1 MNENEIYEI
10 LSSYKQALDMII
22 ERLDQMD
29 EMYHQSDARVDELEK
44 AVYEQVLNPINELIE
59 EGETNARFDEFDN
72 KYGEKLSAFNE
83 TLAPME
89 EEGFDLSRA
98 TFDAYDSIP
107 EDQRP
112 DEEAYVNEVARVAE
126 EKIAQI
132 KEAFGI
138 PADTATEITDDGE
151 GNVEVKVDED
161 GDGEPETP
169 VEETEVEEG
178 EDEPEEEPEADE
190 DVGSE
195 EVEEEKVDD
204 PEEIAKLEEEL
215 KKEL

>member
-1 MNENEIYEI
+1 MDEKEIYEI
-10 LSSYKQALDMII
+10 LSSYKQAIDMII

-59 EGETNARFDEFDN
+59 EGEKNARFDEFDN
-72 KYGEKLSAFNE
+72 KYGERLSAYND

-98 TFDAYDSIP
+98 TFDAYDSLP
-107 EDQRP
+107 EEQRP

-138 PADTATEITDDGE
+138 EPDTATEITDDGN

-169 VEETEVEEG
+169 VEETEVKEETKEVP
-178 EDEPEEEPEADE
+178 EDEEEEI
-190 DVGSE
+190 GSE
-195 EVEEEKVDD
+195 EVEEKIDD
-204 PEEIAKLEEEL
+204 PEEIAKFEEEL

>member
-1 MNENEIYEI
+1 MDENEIYEI

-22 ERLDQMD
+22 ERIDQMD
-29 EMYHQSDARVDELEK
+29 EMYHATDQRVDELEK
-44 AVYEQVLNPINELIE
+44 TVREQVLDPINELVE
-59 EGETNARFDEFDN
+59 EGEKNARFDEFDN
-72 KYGEKLSAFNE
+72 KYGEKLSAFND

-98 TFDAYDSIP
+98 TFDAYDALP

-112 DEEAYVNEVARVAE
+112 DEEAYVNEVTRIAE
-126 EKIAQI
+126 EKINQI

-138 PADTATEITDDGE
+138 PSDTATEVTDDGE

-169 VEETEVEEG
+169 VEEAGEEVSEETEVT
-178 EDEPEEEPEADE
+178 DEPDGEE
-190 DVGSE
+190 VGSE
-195 EVEEEKVDD
+195 ESEEKIDD

>member
-1 MNENEIYEI
+1 MDEKEIYEI
-10 LSSYKQALDMII
+10 LSSYKQAIDMII

-59 EGETNARFDEFDN
+59 EGEKNARFDEFDN
-72 KYGEKLSAFNE
+72 KYGERLSAYND

-98 TFDAYDSIP
+98 TFDAYDSLP
-107 EDQRP
+107 EEQRP

-138 PADTATEITDDGE
+138 EPDTATEITDDGN

-161 GDGEPETP
+161 GDGKPETP
-169 VEETEVEEG
+169 IEETEVKEETKEVP
-178 EDEPEEEPEADE
+178 EDEEKEI
-190 DVGSE
+190 GSE
-195 EVEEEKVDD
+195 EVEEKIDD
-204 PEEIAKLEEEL
+204 PEEIAKFEEEL

>member
-10 LSSYKQALDMII
+10 LSSYKQAIDMII

-29 EMYHQSDARVDELEK
+29 EMYHASDARVDELEK

-59 EGETNARFDEFDN
+59 EGEKNARFDEFDN
-72 KYGEKLSAFNE
+72 KYGEKLAAFND

-89 EEGFDLSRA
+89 DEGFDLSRA
-98 TFDAYDSIP
+98 TFDAYDALP

-112 DEEAYVNEVARVAE
+112 DEEMYVNEVARVAE

-151 GNVEVKVDED
+151 GNVEVKVDEN

-169 VEETEVEEG
+169 VGEAGGEEG
-178 EDEPEEEPEADE
+178 AGEDGE
-190 DVGSE
+190 GSE
-195 EVEEEKVDD
+195 EEVEEKVDD
-204 PEEIAKLEEEL
+204 PEEIAKFEEEL

>member
-1 MNENEIYEI
+1 
-10 LSSYKQALDMII
+10 
-22 ERLDQMD
+22 
-29 EMYHQSDARVDELEK
+29 
-44 AVYEQVLNPINELIE
+44 
-59 EGETNARFDEFDN
+59 
-72 KYGEKLSAFNE
+72 
-83 TLAPME
+83 ME
-89 EEGFDLSRA
+89 EDGFDLSRA

-151 GNVEVKVDED
+151 GNVEVKVDEN

-169 VEETEVEEG
+169 VEEADVEG
-178 EDEPEEEPEADE
+178 EGEPEKEPEADE
-190 DVGSE
+190 EVGSE

>member
-1 MNENEIYEI
+1 MDEKEIYEI
-10 LSSYKQALDMII
+10 LSSYKQAIDMII

-59 EGETNARFDEFDN
+59 EGEKNARFDEFDN
-72 KYGEKLSAFNE
+72 KYGERLSAYND

-98 TFDAYDSIP
+98 TFDAYDSLP
-107 EDQRP
+107 EEQRP

-138 PADTATEITDDGE
+138 EPDTATEITDDGE

-169 VEETEVEEG
+169 VEETEVKEETKEVP
-178 EDEPEEEPEADE
+178 EDEEKEI
-190 DVGSE
+190 GSE
-195 EVEEEKVDD
+195 EVEEKIDD
-204 PEEIAKLEEEL
+204 PEEIAKFEEEL

>member
-1 MNENEIYEI
+1 MDEKEIYEI
-10 LSSYKQALDMII
+10 LSSYKQAIDMII

-59 EGETNARFDEFDN
+59 EGEKNARFDEFDN
-72 KYGEKLSAFNE
+72 KYGERLSAYND

-98 TFDAYDSIP
+98 TFDAYDSLP
-107 EDQRP
+107 EEQRP

-138 PADTATEITDDGE
+138 SADTATEITDDGN

-169 VEETEVEEG
+169 IEETEVKEETKEVP
-178 EDEPEEEPEADE
+178 EDEEKEI
-190 DVGSE
+190 GSE
-195 EVEEEKVDD
+195 EVEEKIDD
-204 PEEIAKLEEEL
+204 PEEIAKFEEEL

>member
-44 AVYEQVLNPINELIE
+44 AVYEQVLNPINELVE
-59 EGETNARFDEFDN
+59 EGEKNARFDEFDN

-98 TFDAYDSIP
+98 TFDAYDSLP

-151 GNVEVKVDED
+151 GNVEVKVDEN

-169 VEETEVEEG
+169 VEEADGEG
-178 EDEPEEEPEADE
+178 EGEPEAEE

>member
-1 MNENEIYEI
+1 MDEKEIYEI
-10 LSSYKQALDMII
+10 LSSYKQAIDMII

-59 EGETNARFDEFDN
+59 EGEKNARFDEFDN
-72 KYGEKLSAFNE
+72 KYGERLSAYND

-98 TFDAYDSIP
+98 TFDAYDSLP
-107 EDQRP
+107 EEQRP

-138 PADTATEITDDGE
+138 EPDTATEITDDGN

-169 VEETEVEEG
+169 VEETEVKEETKEVP
-178 EDEPEEEPEADE
+178 EDEENEI
-190 DVGSE
+190 GSE
-195 EVEEEKVDD
+195 EVEEKIDD
-204 PEEIAKLEEEL
+204 PEEIAKFEEEL

>member
-10 LSSYKQALDMII
+10 LSSYKQAIDMII

-59 EGETNARFDEFDN
+59 EGETNKRFDEFDN

-138 PADTATEITDDGE
+138 PSDTATEITDDGE

-169 VEETEVEEG
+169 VEETDVEE
-178 EDEPEEEPEADE
+178 ETTEEPEEE
-190 DVGSE
+190 VGSE
-195 EVEEEKVDD
+195 EEVKEDDVDD
-204 PEEIAKLEEEL
+204 PEEIAKFEEEL

>member
-1 MNENEIYEI
+1 MDENEIYEI

-22 ERLDQMD
+22 ERIDQMD
-29 EMYHQSDARVDELEK
+29 EMYHAADQRVDELEK
-44 AVYEQVLNPINELIE
+44 TVREQILDPINQLVE
-59 EGETNARFDEFDN
+59 EGEKNARFDEFDN
-72 KYGEKLSAFNE
+72 KYGEKLSAFND

-98 TFDAYDSIP
+98 TFDAYDALP

-112 DEEAYVNEVARVAE
+112 DEEAYVNEVTRVAE
-126 EKIAQI
+126 EKINQI

-138 PADTATEITDDGE
+138 PSDTATEVTDDGE

-161 GDGEPETP
+161 GDGEAETP
-169 VEETEVEEG
+169 VEEAGEEASEETEVT
-178 EDEPEEEPEADE
+178 DEPDGKEE
-190 DVGSE
+190 VGSE
-195 EVEEEKVDD
+195 ESEEKIDD

>member
-1 MNENEIYEI
+1 MNEKEIYEI
-10 LSSYKQALDMII
+10 LSSYKQAIDMII

-59 EGETNARFDEFDN
+59 EGETNKRFDEFDN

-138 PADTATEITDDGE
+138 PSDTATEITDDGE

-169 VEETEVEEG
+169 VEETDVEE
-178 EDEPEEEPEADE
+178 ETKEEPEEE
-190 DVGSE
+190 VGSE
-195 EVEEEKVDD
+195 EEVKEDDVDD
-204 PEEIAKLEEEL
+204 PEEIAKFEEEL

>member
-1 MNENEIYEI
+1 MDEKEIYEI
-10 LSSYKQALDMII
+10 LSSYKQAIDMII

-59 EGETNARFDEFDN
+59 EGEKNARFDEFDN
-72 KYGEKLSAFNE
+72 KYGERLSAYND

-98 TFDAYDSIP
+98 TFDAYDSLP
-107 EDQRP
+107 EEQRP

-138 PADTATEITDDGE
+138 EPDTATEITDDGE

-169 VEETEVEEG
+169 VEETEVKEETK
-178 EDEPEEEPEADE
+178 EVPKDEEKEI
-190 DVGSE
+190 GSE
-195 EVEEEKVDD
+195 EVEEKIDD
-204 PEEIAKLEEEL
+204 PEEIAKFEEEL

>member
-1 MNENEIYEI
+1 
-10 LSSYKQALDMII
+10 
-22 ERLDQMD
+22 
-29 EMYHQSDARVDELEK
+29 MYHQSDARVDELEK

-59 EGETNARFDEFDN
+59 EGEKNARFDEFDN
-72 KYGEKLSAFNE
+72 KYGERLSAYND

-98 TFDAYDSIP
+98 TFDAYDSLP
-107 EDQRP
+107 EEQRP

-138 PADTATEITDDGE
+138 EPDTATEITDDGE

-161 GDGEPETP
+161 GDGVPETP
-169 VEETEVEEG
+169 VEETEVKEETKEVP
-178 EDEPEEEPEADE
+178 EDEEKEI
-190 DVGSE
+190 GSE
-195 EVEEEKVDD
+195 EVEEKIDD
-204 PEEIAKLEEEL
+204 PEEIAKFEEEL

>member
-10 LSSYKQALDMII
+10 LSSYKQAIDMII

-44 AVYEQVLNPINELIE
+44 QVYEQVLNPINELIE
-59 EGETNARFDEFDN
+59 EGQKNARFDEFDN
-72 KYGEKLSAFNE
+72 KYGEKLSAYND

-98 TFDAYDSIP
+98 TFDAYDSLP
-107 EDQRP
+107 EDERP

-126 EKIAQI
+126 EKINQI

-138 PADTATEITDDGE
+138 PADTATEISDDGE

-169 VEETEVEEG
+169 VEETEVKEEV
-178 EDEPEEEPEADE
+178 EEPEDE
-190 DVGSE
+190 GEEIGSE
-195 EVEEEKVDD
+195 EVEEKIDD
-204 PEEIAKLEEEL
+204 PEEIAKFEEEL
-215 KKEL
+215 RKEYK

>member
-1 MNENEIYEI
+1 MDEKEIYEI
-10 LSSYKQALDMII
+10 LSSYKQAIDMII

-59 EGETNARFDEFDN
+59 EGEKNARFDEFDN
-72 KYGEKLSAFNE
+72 KYGERLSAYND

-98 TFDAYDSIP
+98 TFDAYDSLP
-107 EDQRP
+107 EEQRP

-138 PADTATEITDDGE
+138 KPDTATEITDDGE

-169 VEETEVEEG
+169 VEETEVKEETK
-178 EDEPEEEPEADE
+178 EVPKDEEKEI
-190 DVGSE
+190 GSE
-195 EVEEEKVDD
+195 EVEEKIDD
-204 PEEIAKLEEEL
+204 PEEIAKFKEEL

>member
-1 MNENEIYEI
+1 MDEKEIYEI
-10 LSSYKQALDMII
+10 LSSYKQAIDMII

-59 EGETNARFDEFDN
+59 EGEKNARFDEFDN
-72 KYGEKLSAFNE
+72 KYGERLSAYND

-98 TFDAYDSIP
+98 TFDAYDSLP
-107 EDQRP
+107 EEQRP

-138 PADTATEITDDGE
+138 EPDTATEITDDGE

-169 VEETEVEEG
+169 VEETEVKEETK
-178 EDEPEEEPEADE
+178 EVPKDEEKEI
-190 DVGSE
+190 GSE
-195 EVEEEKVDD
+195 EVEEKIDD
-204 PEEIAKLEEEL
+204 PEEIAKFKEEL

>member
-10 LSSYKQALDMII
+10 LSSYKQAIDMII

-44 AVYEQVLNPINELIE
+44 QVYEQVLNPINELIE
-59 EGETNARFDEFDN
+59 EGQKNARFDEFDN
-72 KYGEKLSAFNE
+72 KYGEKLSAYND

-98 TFDAYDSIP
+98 TFDAYDSLP
-107 EDQRP
+107 ENERP

-126 EKIAQI
+126 EKINQI

-138 PADTATEITDDGE
+138 PADTATEISDDGE

-169 VEETEVEEG
+169 VEETEVKEEV
-178 EDEPEEEPEADE
+178 EEPEDE
-190 DVGSE
+190 GEEIGSE
-195 EVEEEKVDD
+195 EVEEKIDD
-204 PEEIAKLEEEL
+204 PEEIAKFEEEL
-215 KKEL
+215 RKEYK